1 MKNGLKYITYIIVIA
16 CIIFLF
22 KPKILKAVGWS
33 YKDIYNVNI
42 KTEEIESMYKDLDIQ
57 YLRYEWAEELDIDN
71 EPTILVYHHTAIKN
85 ISPEDID
92 KLHKN
97 KGWKGIGYHYYIRKY
112 GTIYK
117 GREDEAEGSHVKG
130 YNKKSIGVCL
140 EGNFEEEYLTDEQIE
155 ALKKLSIYICLKYNI
170 KDILPHKELGNTLC
184 PGKNF
189 PLEEI
194 KNDIIK
200 ELKSIK

>member
-1 MKNGLKYITYIIVIA
+1 MA
-16 CIIFLF
+16 
-22 KPKILKAVGWS
+22 
-33 YKDIYNVNI
+33 
-42 KTEEIESMYKDLDIQ
+42 
-57 YLRYEWAEELDIDN
+57 
-71 EPTILVYHHTAIKN
+71 
-85 ISPEDID
+85 
-92 KLHKN
+92 
-97 KGWKGIGYHYYIRKY
+97 
-112 GTIYK
+112 K